1 MTTLDD
7 LPIRDDLRGRTPYGA
22 PQKTVPVAL
31 NVNEN
36 THPIP
41 EDVAHDIVARVAA
54 AILSLNRYPDRE
66 FTQLRTALAAYLG
79 HGLDA
84 DRLWAANGS
93 NEVLQ
98 HVLQAFGGPG
108 RTVLGFAPT
117 YSMYGLLASGTGTE
131 WITAGRDAD
140 YELGPETAVAAV
152 HEHDPDIVL
161 LCAPNNPTGTPLSL
175 ETITAVAD
183 AARGIVVVDEAYF
196 EFAEHGTPSALTLLE
211 GRPRLLVS
219 RTMSKAFAFA
229 GARVGYLAADPAVI
243 DALRLV
249 RLPYHLSALTQAAAL
264 GALAHADEMLAMVD
278 EIRAQRDRISSE
290 LERLG
295 FRPYRSG
302 ANFVLFGG
310 VDDPHAVFEGLL
322 DRGILIREIGLPG
335 GLRVTAGTEA
345 EPSAV
350 LAAIAVFAPVG
361 ATDRPTASAG
371 RSATAE

>member
-7 LPIRDDLRGRTPYGA
+7 LPIRDDLRGRSPYGA

-98 HVLQAFGGPG
+98 HVMQAFGGPG

-131 WITAGRDAD
+131 WITADRDAD

-152 HEHDPDIVL
+152 RTHDPDIVL
-161 LCAPNNPTGTPLSL
+161 LCAPNNPTGTPLAL

-196 EFAEHGTPSALTLLE
+196 EFAEPGTPSALTLLD

-278 EIRAQRDRISSE
+278 EIRAQRDRISAE

-310 VDDPHAVFEGLL
+310 VDDPHAVFEALL

-335 GLRVTAGTEA
+335 CLRVTAGTEA
-345 EPSAV
+345 ETSAF
-350 LAAIAVFAPVG
+350 LEAIAVFAPAG
-361 ATDRPTASAG
+361 ASGRPTAPAG
-371 RSATAE
+371 RPATAE